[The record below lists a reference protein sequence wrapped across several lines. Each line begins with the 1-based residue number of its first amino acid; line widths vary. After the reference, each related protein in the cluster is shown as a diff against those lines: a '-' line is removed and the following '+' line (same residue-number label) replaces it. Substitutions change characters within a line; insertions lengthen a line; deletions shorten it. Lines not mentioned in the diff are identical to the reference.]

1 MPLLWP
7 ESGEPHKVQ
16 RVYVYG
22 NGEPNHWVDISG
34 TIDQKI
40 EALKQHA
47 SQMGDWDPTERI
59 RSWASEVGKEKD
71 LTYAESFRVI
81 TLIQLDEVDEEEQD

>member
-7 ESGEPHKVQ
+7 ETGEPHKVQ

-22 NGEPNHWVDISG
+22 NSEPNEWVDISE
-34 TIDQKI
+34 TIEQKI
-40 EALKQHA
+40 EALKKHA

-59 RSWASEVGKEKD
+59 KGWNAEVGKDKEMD
-71 LTYAESFRVI
+71 YAESFRVI
-81 TLIQLDEVDEEEQD
+81 TLVRPEPEE

>member
-1 MPLLWP
+1 M
-7 ESGEPHKVQ
+7 H

-22 NGEPNHWVDISG
+22 NGEPNEWVDITE

-59 RSWASEVGKEKD
+59 KGWNAETGKDKG
-71 LTYAESFRVI
+71 LAYAESFRVI
-81 TLIQLDEVDEEEQD
+81 TLLRPETDD

>member
-1 MPLLWP
+1 
-7 ESGEPHKVQ
+7 V
-16 RVYVYG
+16 
-22 NGEPNHWVDISG
+22 WVDITE

-59 RSWASEVGKEKD
+59 KGWNAEVGKEKEFA
-71 LTYAESFRVI
+71 YAESYRVI
-81 TLIQLDEVDEEEQD
+81 TLVRPDSDD

>member
-1 MPLLWP
+1 
-7 ESGEPHKVQ
+7 
-16 RVYVYG
+16 
-22 NGEPNHWVDISG
+22 VDITE

-59 RSWASEVGKEKD
+59 RQWSAETGKDKG
-71 LTYAESFRVI
+71 LAHAESFRVI
-81 TLIQLDEVDEEEQD
+81 TLVQPDTDD